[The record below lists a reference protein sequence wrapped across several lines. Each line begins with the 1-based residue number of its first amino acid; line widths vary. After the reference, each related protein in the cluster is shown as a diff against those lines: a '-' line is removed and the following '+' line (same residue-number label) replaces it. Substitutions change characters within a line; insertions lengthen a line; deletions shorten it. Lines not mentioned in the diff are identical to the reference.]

1 MIQLTDIKKVYGSK
15 TALNVDSLTINEK
28 ELIGIVGNNGAGKTT
43 MLSLILDLIE
53 PTQGNVKSKGVLVA
67 NSDEWKSYTGS
78 FLNEGFLI
86 PFLTPVEYLEFIGGL
101 HGLNKSDVQD
111 FLNENSGFYS
121 DDIFAK
127 KYIRDLS
134 AGNKNKVG
142 ILGAML
148 SKPEILI
155 LDEPFSN
162 LDPTSQS
169 SLKVKLK
176 QLNEKG
182 ITILISSHD
191 LWHVTEI
198 STRILLIEEG
208 LVIKDKST
216 NADTLK
222 ELEEYFNIK

>member
-1 MIQLTDIKKVYGSK
+1 
-15 TALNVDSLTINEK
+15 
-28 ELIGIVGNNGAGKTT
+28 
-43 MLSLILDLIE
+43 
-53 PTQGNVKSKGVLVA
+53 
-67 NSDEWKSYTGS
+67 
-78 FLNEGFLI
+78 
-86 PFLTPVEYLEFIGGL
+86 
-101 HGLNKSDVQD
+101 
-111 FLNENSGFYS
+111 
-121 DDIFAK
+121 
-127 KYIRDLS
+127 
-134 AGNKNKVG
+134 
-142 ILGAML
+142 ML